1 MKLEKRQKYAI
12 RKLSVGVASVLA
24 AQFYVGSV
32 SDVPEV
38 QAGEVTGTE
47 VASKESLNPPV
58 VDVKPLDIDLPK
70 NKEQEGSLPT
80 AENAVSTRTKKVV
93 ENTAQTNIGKTL
105 PKEKEAEKSTEIKEK
120 EIEKS
125 SEKKEKEDKKS
136 LETKEVQEAKDT
148 LSNRLLESKAVSQE
162 TEKYL
167 AGKDV
172 SAEVRAK
179 LTKNLENS
187 KQEENKVQQLLT
199 KDKATLE

>member
-93 ENTAQTNIGKTL
+93 ENTASTNIGKTL
-105 PKEKEAEKSTEIKEK
+105 PKEKEAE
-120 EIEKS
+120 
-125 SEKKEKEDKKS
+125 
-136 LETKEVQEAKDT
+136 
-148 LSNRLLESKAVSQE
+148 
-162 TEKYL
+162 
-167 AGKDV
+167 
-172 SAEVRAK
+172 
-179 LTKNLENS
+179 NLQ
-187 KQEENKVQQLLT
+187 K
-199 KDKATLE
+199 